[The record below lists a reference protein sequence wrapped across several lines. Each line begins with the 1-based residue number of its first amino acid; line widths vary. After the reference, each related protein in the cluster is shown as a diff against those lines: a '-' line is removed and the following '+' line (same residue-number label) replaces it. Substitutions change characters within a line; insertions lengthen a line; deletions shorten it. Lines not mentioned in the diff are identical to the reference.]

1 MLYNV
6 HHIRAGAHVRFP
18 NFAYETVT
26 DVFNGRPQL
35 LFSQDKTQVFNLTN
49 NKFQSK
55 ILKAIT
61 LLTVL

>member
-1 MLYNV
+1 M
-6 HHIRAGAHVRFP
+6 RFP

-55 ILKAIT
+55 ILKATT